1 MKVIGE
7 FVFIFLSDLPPLLQ
21 AEEFDQ
27 ESEVDRKSKQGES
40 SDIIGENQ
48 TRVSPE
54 RRRESETFRFM
65 SKRPSNFLILPN
77 VRILA

>member
-1 MKVIGE
+1 VKVNGE
-7 FVFIFLSDLPPLLQ
+7 FVFIFLSDLPPLHQ
-21 AEEFDQ
+21 AEEFDR
-27 ESEVDRKSKQGES
+27 ESEVDRKSKQGE

>member
-1 MKVIGE
+1 VKVIGE

-21 AEEFDQ
+21 AEEFDR
-27 ESEVDRKSKQGES
+27 ESEVDRKSKQGE